1 MRAPA
6 EQGGTAEIERESSK
20 SGAIGS
26 AARLALALVLSIT
39 LALIVA
45 PWRGHVD
52 DVDAQVYEVV
62 ARNMVA
68 DGTWFDLR
76 YLPDLWPR
84 FREHLPF
91 SFWPAAATIHLFG
104 ERGVNVLYAGLTLL
118 TVWLA
123 GWLTARLQGGWGGV
137 VAALVLGTCES
148 IWQYGGRFMLEPPLL
163 LFATAAAGAALL
175 PRPRWTTAAGFGAL
189 AVLAKGPFGLLPLA
203 CVVLGRAI
211 SEGSWR
217 LVLRGALAGLLAIV
231 PAALFL
237 LLDRWLGNGTWW
249 TGYFERRLL
258 GWATGETPEGVAL
271 RWYPLVV
278 IKNRFWPG
286 IPLVAYGLWRAR
298 RERRLR
304 PLAIACTL
312 GGLLLC
318 VPARK
323 WGNHAYVLFPLLA
336 IFAGAA
342 VGPVLE
348 RVLSAALQRRIV
360 QALAGATALAWV
372 LSLAGAGRLV
382 LPPPC
387 VVSKEFAAELSSLP
401 AGSSIW
407 VVSPTPE
414 WLLIGELASER
425 SLVPLVSTAL
435 TESGGPR
442 VAIAR
447 EDTAFGS
454 PWTQR
459 TSARGWTLLRR

>member
-1 MRAPA
+1 M
-6 EQGGTAEIERESSK
+6 SSHA
-20 SGAIGS
+20 SGAIGR
-26 AARLALALVLSIT
+26 APRLALALVLSIT
-39 LALIVA
+39 AALVVA

-76 YLPDLWPR
+76 YLPDLWPH

-91 SFWPAAATIHLFG
+91 GFWPAAATIHLFG
-104 ERGVNVLYAGLTLL
+104 EGAVNVLYACLTLS

-123 GWLTARLQGGWGGV
+123 GWITTRLQGGWGGV
-137 VAALVLGTCES
+137 IAVLVLGTCES

-175 PRPRWTTAAGFGAL
+175 PRPRWYGAATFGAM
-189 AVLAKGPFGLLPLA
+189 AVLAKGPFGLLPLG

-211 SEGSWR
+211 SERSWR
-217 LVLRGALAGLLAIV
+217 LLLRGALAGLLAIV

-237 LLDRWLGNGTWW
+237 VLDRWLGKGTWW

-258 GWATGETPEGVAL
+258 GWATGGTPEGVAL

-298 RERRLR
+298 RERQLQ
-304 PLAIACTL
+304 PLAIACIF
-312 GGLLLC
+312 GALLLC
-318 VPARK
+318 LPARK

-348 RVLSAALQRRIV
+348 RVLSTTLQRRVV
-360 QALAGATALAWV
+360 QTLAFATALAWV
-372 LSLAGAGRLV
+372 LSLAGGGRLV
-382 LPPPC
+382 LQPPC

-425 SLVPLVSTAL
+425 SLVPLVSPAL
-435 TESGGPR
+435 TNSGGPR
-442 VAIAR
+442 VAIVR
-447 EDTAFGS
+447 EDTVFTS
-454 PWTQR
+454 PWSER
-459 TSARGWTLLRR
+459 TRARGWTLLRR